1 MHAGGLS
8 VESEGVGCG
17 SRFILSL
24 GFIAESNLLTEAK
37 EEETHSLQ
45 GMDVLIVE
53 DSEDTLLL
61 LGTMFSHEGATVTT
75 ASSADEALAAVATKR
90 PTLIVSDIGMPD
102 TDGYQFLQ
110 QVKDLPGMKEV
121 PAIAISGYASEED
134 RARALEVGYLAL
146 VPKPIDIDELFSLIN
161 SLKQPVVSAQ

>member
-1 MHAGGLS
+1 MT
-8 VESEGVGCG
+8 
-17 SRFILSL
+17 RIR
-24 GFIAESNLLTEAK
+24 
-37 EEETHSLQ
+37 EETHSLS

-53 DSEDTLLL
+53 DSEDTLVL
-61 LGTMFSHEGATVTT
+61 LGAMFSHKGARVMT
-75 ASSADEALAAVATKR
+75 ASNADEALAAVVAKR

-110 QVKDLPGMKEV
+110 QVKNLPGMKEV

-146 VPKPIDIDELFSLIN
+146 VPKPIDVDELFSLIN
-161 SLKQPVVSAQ
+161 SLKQPVASAQ